1 VLGIDR
7 FKDNDNELFST
18 SDHLMIECDLVVE
31 TITADLVMIR
41 DCYNKADYDKSKEKM
56 LATPQLY
63 GHLECVENW
72 LKGRKQELLVSTPTI
87 SGCGRGRRRSSAPAI
102 NFVVCQIA

>member
-1 VLGIDR
+1 MSTKISFYFQHFNRIYHNLLFFSSVLGIDR

-41 DCYNKADYDKSKEKM
+41 DCYNKADYDKIKEKM
-56 LATPQLY
+56 LATPRLY

-72 LKGRKQELLVSTPTI
+72 LKGRNKE
-87 SGCGRGRRRSSAPAI
+87 
-102 NFVVCQIA
+102 